1 MKTLGLVLV
10 VLSVG
15 CVSVTAKKAPGVSLS
30 QYRTFN
36 FYPTQA
42 QDVSSMDRSPAAQ
55 AVKQRI
61 ASSLEQRGLQPSA
74 QPDLWVATH
83 MKARERFDV
92 LDYGPAW
99 GYGWGWYGGYYGGV
113 SEWTEG
119 TIIVDLIDARTNQV
133 VWRGTAS
140 AAISHPDNPDPR
152 KAADA
157 AGKVMNKLPTEFAA
171 GYAPT
176 RM

>member
-1 MKTLGLVLV
+1 MKTLGLALV

-36 FYPTQA
+36 FYPTPA
-42 QDVSSMDRSPAAQ
+42 NDVASIDRSPAAQ

-61 ASSLEQRGLQPSA
+61 SEDLQQRGLQPSDH
-74 QPDLWVATH
+74 PDLWVATH
-83 MKARERFDV
+83 MKVRERYDV

-113 SEWTEG
+113 SSWTEG
-119 TIIVDLIDARTNQV
+119 TIVIDLIDSHTNQV

-140 AAISHPDNPDPR
+140 SAVSHPDNPDPQ
-152 KAADA
+152 KAASA
-157 AGKVMNKLPTEFAA
+157 ASKVLGRLPTEFAA
-171 GYAPT
+171 GYAPA